1 MNSSRRFLLI
11 LVCALAMPAQAL
23 SALPQ
28 AMLTQLKKNRIPVS
42 AVSVYVRDL
51 DADKTLLSWN
61 AGVSRNP
68 ASVMKLV
75 TTAAALDML
84 GPTFQWKTRF
94 AAIAAPVHE
103 TVRGDLYIKGGGD
116 PHLVSES
123 FWADLRHL
131 RHQGVRAIMGDLV
144 LDTSYFQP
152 LAEDPGAFDG
162 EPLRSYN
169 APPHAL
175 LFNFRSVHFY
185 FYSDTLRGKVTIV
198 ADPPPGN
205 MKIRN
210 QVKLVKGKCSS
221 KMSRIRMAVKPHEG
235 TTDVVFSG
243 SFPRGCGGAE
253 LYRVV
258 ASPENNLFGA
268 FQSYWKELGGS
279 FTGQVKTGVVPAKAK
294 VLYTG
299 KSLPLADIIRKVNK
313 NSNNVM
319 ARQLLLTLAAE
330 QKGEPG
336 TRAKGAQV
344 IAEWLDRIGVGST
357 GFVVENGAGL
367 SRKGRISAASLGG
380 VLEYMYHSKNMP
392 EYLSSLSINGR
403 DGTMKKRLKHGQ
415 ILAAARMKTGTID
428 HVKAIAGYLLTHQ
441 GRHLAVVVLI
451 NHDRSGAGRW
461 AQDKLVQWLYDRY

>member
-1 MNSSRRFLLI
+1 M
-11 LVCALAMPAQAL
+11 LVCLLACSPAQAL

-28 AMLTQLKKNRIPVS
+28 VMLTQLQKNKIPVS
-42 AVSVYVRDL
+42 ALSVYVRDL
-51 DADKTLLSWN
+51 DADRTLLSWN
-61 AGVSRNP
+61 AGIPRNP

-94 AAIAAPVHE
+94 AALADPLHE
-103 TVRGDLYIKGGGD
+103 TVRGDLYIQGGGD

-123 FWADLRHL
+123 FWTDLRHL
-131 RHQGVRAIMGDLV
+131 RHQGIRAITGDLV
-144 LDTSYFQP
+144 LDASYFQP
-152 LAEDPGAFDG
+152 QAEDPGAFDG
-162 EPLRSYN
+162 EPLRAYN

-175 LFNFRSVHFY
+175 LFNFRTVHFY
-185 FYSDTLRGKVTIV
+185 FYADTLRGKVNIV
-198 ADPPPGN
+198 ADPLPGN
-205 MKIRN
+205 TKIHN
-210 QVKLVKGKCSS
+210 QVKLVKAKCAS
-221 KMSRIRMAVKPHEG
+221 KMSRIRIALKQRGE

-258 ASPENNLFGA
+258 ASPENSLFGA
-268 FQSYWKELGGS
+268 FQSYWKALGGS
-279 FTGQVKTGVVPAKAK
+279 FAGKVKTGLVPASAK
-294 VLYTG
+294 VLHTG
-299 KSLPLADIIRKVNK
+299 KSLPLADIIRLVNK

-319 ARQLLLTLAAE
+319 ARQLLLTLGAE

-336 TRAKGAQV
+336 TRARGAQA
-344 IAEWLDRIGVGST
+344 ITEWLDRIGVGSS
-357 GFVVENGAGL
+357 GFVVDNGAGL
-367 SRKGRISAASLGG
+367 SRRGRISAAALGG

-451 NHDRSGAGRW
+451 NHNRSGAGRW
-461 AQDKLVQWLYDRY
+461 AQDQLVQWLYDQY